1 MPLNYPEKGNH
12 NGKFL
17 VPAGSHIA
25 LCNMVV
31 DLGMQPGNGIYPEPK
46 YQLFVRWELPFEI
59 VEYEKDGKKLKGPR
73 VIGKT
78 YTASMGKKAN
88 LRKDLEAWRGKAF
101 TDGEASKFDIGS
113 ILGKGCMINVVHKEK
128 EELTYA
134 NIVGVS
140 GLPKGTAM
148 PSFSVRPIYYAPDD
162 KTLYDEL
169 PDWLRK
175 KIDTQ
180 IKVGGELAQGDPTLP
195 PVDSYNPTEGGSDDD
210 IPF

>member
-1 MPLNYPEKGNH
+1 MPLNYPEKNSD
-12 NGKFL
+12 NSKFL

-31 DLGMQPGNGIYPEPK
+31 DLGMQPGNGMYPDPK
-46 YQLFVRWELPFEI
+46 YQVFIRWELPFEL
-59 VEYEKDGKKLKGPR
+59 VDYEKDGKNLNGPR

-101 TDGEASKFDIGS
+101 TEGEASKFDIGS

-128 EELTYA
+128 GESTYA

-140 GLPKGTAM
+140 GLPKGTKV
-148 PSFSVRPIYYAPDD
+148 PSFATKPIYYAPDD

-169 PDWLRK
+169 PEWLRK
-175 KIDTQ
+175 KIDGQ
-180 IKVGGELAQGDPTLP
+180 IKVGGELAQGEPKTETISPFEDRTQEE
-195 PVDSYNPTEGGSDDD
+195 VDEC
-210 IPF
+210 PF